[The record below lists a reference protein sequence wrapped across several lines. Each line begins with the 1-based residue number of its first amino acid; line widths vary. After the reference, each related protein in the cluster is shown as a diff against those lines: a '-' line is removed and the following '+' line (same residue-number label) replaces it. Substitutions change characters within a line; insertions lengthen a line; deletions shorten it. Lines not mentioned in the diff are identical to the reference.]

1 MKAATP
7 PNAIPSGDKA
17 VKIGIVA
24 PSCTLDATIPA
35 RLGELAKA
43 SLGDSA
49 PEFVVHPQCF
59 LSEGHFAGPDQARID
74 ALVELAN
81 DPAIDAI
88 WFARG
93 GYGACR
99 VAEPA
104 FRAMGP
110 AARNKLY
117 LGYSDAGFLL
127 AGLYARGIGR
137 VAHGPMPSDL
147 NRAGGDAAVLRG
159 LDWLLNPAKP
169 TVTLEAHSQLHL
181 APPLTGPLKTYAAF
195 NLTVFSQLL
204 GTPLQPDLT
213 DHILMI
219 EEVGEYMYRI
229 DRSLFH
235 ITSNPHV
242 RRVAG
247 ISLGRCSAI
256 PKNDPDFVLDE
267 VAITKH
273 WCTVAG
279 IPWLGR
285 ADIGH
290 DAANTVVPFG

>member
-1 MKAATP
+1 MR
-7 PNAIPSGDKA
+7 
-17 VKIGIVA
+17 IGIVA
-24 PSCTLDATIPA
+24 PSCSLDATVPDRLNTLA
-35 RLGELAKA
+35 RA
-43 SLGDSA
+43 SLGQGA

-59 LSEGHFAGPDQARID
+59 LSEGHFAGPDRARID
-74 ALVELAN
+74 ALVETAN
-81 DPAIDAI
+81 NPSIDAV

-104 FRAMGP
+104 IRAMAP
-110 AARNKLY
+110 AARDKLY

-137 VAHGPMPSDL
+137 VAHGPMPADL
-147 NRAGGDAAVLRG
+147 NREGGEAAVLRG
-159 LDWLLNPAKP
+159 LDWLLDPDAVAKP
-169 TVTLEAHSQLHL
+169 LEKSSRIHL
-181 APPLTGPLKTYAAF
+181 APPLTGAQDKCAAF
-195 NLTVFSQLL
+195 NLTVLSQLL
-204 GTPLQPDLT
+204 GTPLQPNLT
-213 DHILMI
+213 DHVLMI
-219 EEVGEYMYRI
+219 EEIDEYMYRI

-235 ITSNPHV
+235 VTSNPAV

-256 PKNDPDFVLDE
+256 PENDPDFVLTEEE
-267 VAITKH
+267 VVRH
-273 WCTVAG
+273 WCAVSG
-279 IPWLGR
+279 IPYLGR